1 MKVERLALDGV
12 VVVTPARHGDAR
24 GYFSETWNRRRLAE
38 AGIDASFVQDN
49 ESLSA
54 TPGTV
59 RGLHYQAPPAAQAKL
74 VRVIAGAIRDVVV
87 DVRAGSPGF
96 GQWVAVELSAEAG
109 NQLFVP
115 RGFLHGFVTLTPDV
129 LVQYKV
135 DNFYDAAADGSV
147 AWNDPDL
154 GIDWGIAP
162 DAAVV
167 SAKDAAAPAFKD
179 WTTPFSFETHSET
192 GK

>member
-1 MKVERLALDGV
+1 MKVEELSLDGV
-12 VVVTPARHGDAR
+12 KLLTPTRFGDAR
-24 GYFSETWNRRRLAE
+24 GYFAETWNRRRLAE
-38 AGIDASFVQDN
+38 AGIDADFVQDN

-59 RGLHYQAPPAAQAKL
+59 RGLHFQAPPSAQAKL
-74 VRVIAGAIRDVVV
+74 VRVISGAIRDVVV
-87 DVRAGSPGF
+87 DVRRGSPGF
-96 GQWVAVELSAEAG
+96 GRWVAVELSAEAG

-135 DNFYDAAADGSV
+135 DAYYDAAADGAV

-154 GIDWGIAP
+154 AIDWGIAP
-162 DAAVV
+162 EAATI
-167 SAKDAAAPAFKD
+167 SAKDAAAPAFRD
-179 WTTPFSFETHSET
+179 WTSPFNREQPT
-192 GK
+192 

>member
-1 MKVERLALDGV
+1 MNVERLSLDGV
-12 VVVTPARHGDAR
+12 MVVTPARHGDTR
-24 GYFSETWNRRRLAE
+24 GYFSETWNRNKFAE
-38 AGIDASFVQDN
+38 AGIKAGFVQDN

-59 RGLHYQAPPAAQAKL
+59 RGLHYQAPPSAQAKL
-74 VRVIAGAIRDVVV
+74 VRVISGRIRDVVV
-87 DVRAGSPGF
+87 DVRRGSPGF
-96 GQWVAVELSAEAG
+96 GKWVAVELSAEAG

-115 RGFLHGFVTLTPDV
+115 RGFLHGFVTLTPDT

-135 DNFYDAAADGSV
+135 DNFYDATADGSV

-154 GIDWGIAP
+154 GIDWGISPEKAT
-162 DAAVV
+162 V

-179 WTTPFSFETHSET
+179 WTSPFSWETRT
-192 GK
+192 

>member
-1 MKVERLALDGV
+1 MNVDRLSLDGAMV
-12 VVVTPARHGDAR
+12 LTPARFGDAR
-24 GYFSETWNRRRLAE
+24 GYFSETWNRARLAE
-38 AGIDASFVQDN
+38 AGIDTEFVQDN

-54 TPGTV
+54 TKGTV

-74 VRVIAGAIRDVVV
+74 VRVVRGAVRDVIV
-87 DVRAGSPGF
+87 DVRRGSPDYGRS
-96 GQWVAVELSAEAG
+96 VAVELTAEAG

-115 RGFLHGFVTLTPDV
+115 RGFLHGFVTLTPDT

-135 DNFYDAAADGSV
+135 DSHYNADADGAV

-162 DAAVV
+162 DEATV
-167 SAKDAAAPAFKD
+167 SAKDAAAPAFAD
-179 WTTPFSFETHSET
+179 WTSPFTWEPRT
-192 GK
+192 

>member
-1 MKVERLALDGV
+1 MKVERLSLDGV
-12 VVVTPARHGDAR
+12 VVVTPPRYGDAR
-24 GYFSETWNRRRLAE
+24 GYFSETWNRRRFAE
-38 AGIDASFVQDN
+38 AGIETDFVQDN

-74 VRVIAGAIRDVVV
+74 VRVISGRIRDVVV
-87 DVRAGSPGF
+87 DVREGSNGF
-96 GQWVAVELSAEAG
+96 GHWVAVELSAEAG

-115 RGFLHGFVTLTPDV
+115 RGFLHGFVTLTPDT

-135 DNFYDAAADGSV
+135 DNFYDAAADGAV

-154 GIDWGIAP
+154 AIDWGITAGE
-162 DAAVV
+162 ATV
-167 SAKDAAAPAFKD
+167 SAKDAAAPAFRD
-179 WTTPFSFETHSET
+179 WTSPFTRETST
-192 GK
+192 